1 MNTQIGLSI
10 VLLYNMHT
18 RCQIFHACRYFKV
31 SGDYFCLS
39 SNFCKALLL
48 LKPLGK
54 FCFVEKVQAKIYALF
69 KAWMILVFPL
79 ASFSLKLG
87 VLEYE
92 NLQFLMATFR
102 KMRGHFL
109 HENTDVF
116 LPPHYSFRHYGYH
129 IFCRLFP
136 QRYSR
141 KKDVCSKYTK
151 VVEVILQ
158 RPFSRPLGMG
168 SFWNSWVIARGL
180 IRK

>member
-1 MNTQIGLSI
+1 MPLCIVEGIAINRSI
-10 VLLYNMHT
+10 KSQYIDRPFHHLFVQYMHT
-18 RCQIFHACRYFKV
+18 RCQIFYACRCFKV

-39 SNFCKALLL
+39 SKFCKALLL

-141 KKDVCSKYTK
+141 KKRC
-151 VVEVILQ
+151 LQ
-158 RPFSRPLGMG
+158 
-168 SFWNSWVIARGL
+168 
-180 IRK
+180 

>member
-1 MNTQIGLSI
+1 
-10 VLLYNMHT
+10 MHT
-18 RCQIFHACRYFKV
+18 RCQIFYACMYLKV

-39 SNFCKALLL
+39 SNFCKASLL

-54 FCFVEKVQAKIYALF
+54 FCFIEKGIGQNLCTFQSMDDIGLPF
-69 KAWMILVFPL
+69 GIFQ
-79 ASFSLKLG
+79 
-87 VLEYE
+87 LETGRSGYE

-168 SFWNSWVIARGL
+168 SF
-180 IRK
+180 